1 LTRAVLLVNKQKK
14 NLKGTLVLEYLNYGE
29 RETFGGDLPVAE
41 RSTCASRPL
50 WYDLTGGL
58 RGDVFWPII
67 HKYRHVVAANPEYG
81 SEGNKRKLICNHNL
95 FDIAAADRKHATGL
109 AAVLNSTIVAFFKEF
124 YGRHAGMEGTLK
136 TEVVDVKMLPV
147 PDVRLASHSQ
157 LDELKCAL
165 ERMGEREIDYFLE
178 EEFLEMVPLKELEKL
193 AAAPPRKL
201 PPELRYSDRQ
211 DLDRVVLSIIGVPAP
226 GIPALLERLY
236 LETTLVYRR
245 GRVLDIRTAAN
256 KRSTKK
262 GNSAT
267 PHEIAESI
275 METLPSGL
283 LQLYPADFLLDS
295 EPADHYS
302 LPEGHASLVEDMFHH
317 PRLKFKGDDIEF
329 RHRPQAELAL
339 ALHESGLS
347 GPLTLPVDPD
357 RCLEINGRWR
367 TYREG
372 LTGRFQEE
380 VAQRTPDE
388 EKAGAAL
395 KLLLRWS
402 TGK

>member
-1 LTRAVLLVNKQKK
+1 MVIDANMLLVPDIRQSSRLILKALEAGVEDLAGREIGSFLEDAFTEMIPLRSLAKLEATTPSLPQELRQADREQLDRAVL
-14 NLKGTLVLEYLNYGE
+14 
-29 RETFGGDLPVAE
+29 
-41 RSTCASRPL
+41 
-50 WYDLTGGL
+50 
-58 RGDVFWPII
+58 
-67 HKYRHVVAANPEYG
+67 
-81 SEGNKRKLICNHNL
+81 
-95 FDIAAADRKHATGL
+95 
-109 AAVLNSTIVAFFKEF
+109 
-124 YGRHAGMEGTLK
+124 
-136 TEVVDVKMLPV
+136 
-147 PDVRLASHSQ
+147 RL
-157 LDELKCAL
+157 
-165 ERMGEREIDYFLE
+165 
-178 EEFLEMVPLKELEKL
+178 
-193 AAAPPRKL
+193 
-201 PPELRYSDRQ
+201 
-211 DLDRVVLSIIGVPAP
+211 IGVPNAE
-226 GIPALLERLY
+226 IPPLLQRIY
-236 LETTLVYRR
+236 RETTLIYRR

-256 KRSTKK
+256 KRSAKK

-275 METLPSGL
+275 MESLPSGL

-295 EPADHYS
+295 EATDHYS

-329 RHRPQAELAL
+329 RHRPQVELAL

-357 RCLEINGRWR
+357 RCLEIDGRWR